1 MNAPHRR
8 GFCPGLST
16 PMATGDG
23 LLARLTPSGA
33 TLALDA
39 FAGLCAAARTHG
51 NGIIEIT
58 SRGSIQFRGLTGV
71 SAPELAAT
79 VAALGIAAHDGIPVL
94 VDPLAGLD
102 AGGTFDTGALAAD
115 LRNECAAAAFAS
127 RLAAKLSV
135 IVDGGGTLHLD
146 GVAGDVR
153 LRAVAGTSGTCFHVA
168 LGGAAATAIAL
179 GAVARARAVECVVR
193 LLELLAKNA
202 PRARMRDAVR
212 GDGLRAFK
220 SAVVDLVVD
229 APIPAARPAA
239 QPIGVHPLQSGRAAI
254 GLGLPFGHSDAE
266 ALQRLLDA
274 ARSAC
279 ASGLRTA
286 PGRALLVLGL
296 SSDAAQG
303 LAAEAAALSFIVDPG
318 DPRRRVI
325 ACAGAPI
332 CASGEIP
339 ARAMAPAV
347 ARALSATP
355 HVADMVHVSGCAK
368 GCAHPAPAPIAIF
381 GREGACDLFLDG
393 APACSVT
400 VDEAPERIGQIMR
413 ARVEAAHG

>member
-1 MNAPHRR
+1 MNAPTRR
-8 GFCPGLST
+8 GFCPGLDA

-33 TLALDA
+33 TIALDA

-51 NGIIEIT
+51 NGVIEIT
-58 SRGSIQFRGLTGV
+58 SRGSIQFRGL
-71 SAPELAAT
+71 SAASALEFAAA
-79 VAALGIAAHDGIPVL
+79 VAALGIAASEGIPVL
-94 VDPLAGLD
+94 LDPLSGLD
-102 AGGTFDTGALAAD
+102 PGEAFDAGALAAD
-115 LRNECAAAAFAS
+115 LRDELAAAPFAS
-127 RLAAKLSV
+127 RLAAKASV
-135 IVDGGGTLHLD
+135 IVDGGGALHLD
-146 GVAGDVR
+146 DIAGDVR
-153 LRAVAGTSGTCFHVA
+153 LRAVAGTTATNFHVA
-168 LGGAAATAIAL
+168 LGGDATAIAL
-179 GAVARARAVECVVR
+179 GAVAPGHAVECVVR
-193 LLELLAKNA
+193 LLEALAESA
-202 PRARMRDAVR
+202 PRARMRDAIR
-212 GDGLRAFK
+212 GERLRAFR
-220 SAVVDLVVD
+220 SAVAGLIVD

-239 QPIGVHPLQSGRAAI
+239 QPIGVHALQSGRAAL
-254 GLGLPFGHSDAE
+254 GVGLPFGHSDAE

-296 SSDAAQG
+296 PADKAQNF
-303 LAAEAAALSFIVDPG
+303 AAEAASLGFIVEAD

-339 ARAMAPAV
+339 ARAMAPTI

-355 HVADMVHVSGCAK
+355 HAADIVHVSGCAK
-368 GCAHPAPAPIAIF
+368 GCAHPAPASVAIF

-393 APACSVT
+393 ALSCSVT
-400 VDEAPERIGQIMR
+400 VAEAPERIGQIMR
-413 ARVEAAHG
+413 SRVEAAHG